1 VRSFCEIECFCYLRD
16 EFEATFAVVA
26 LVFVGVSV
34 MFDMLD
40 DDISLISVAL
50 GPSSVDITLVL
61 N

>member
-34 MFDMLD
+34 MFDILD
-40 DDISLISVAL
+40 DDISLISVA
-50 GPSSVDITLVL
+50 
-61 N
+61 